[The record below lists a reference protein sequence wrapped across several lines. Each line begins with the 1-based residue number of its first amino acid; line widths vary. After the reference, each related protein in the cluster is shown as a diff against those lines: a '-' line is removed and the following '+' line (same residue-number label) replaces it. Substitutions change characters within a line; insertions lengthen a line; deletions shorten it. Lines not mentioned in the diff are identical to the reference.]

1 MNIDFN
7 RLYLTFD
14 GRIARREFWIGLLGI
29 AVAMIVLLILIS
41 LIFGPLSFVAR
52 LLLFICQVAI
62 AYPCYAVFAKRFQD
76 RGRPG
81 IYAAAPI
88 GVFLVIALASLFNLT
103 GTELAPNMLGTI
115 LGFIDLVVGL
125 WILIDLGIMPG
136 TPGPNEF
143 GPQPA
148 GVM

>member
-7 RLYLTFD
+7 RLYLSFD
-14 GRIARREFWIGLLGI
+14 GRIARGEFWIGLLGI
-29 AVAMIVLLILIS
+29 AVVVIVLTILIA
-41 LIFGPLSFVAR
+41 LIFGPLSFIAH
-52 LLLFICQVAI
+52 LLVFICEVAI

-81 IYAAAPI
+81 TYAAVPI
-88 GVFLVIALASLFNLT
+88 GVFLVIALASLFGLT
-103 GTELAPNMLGTI
+103 GNELAPNTFGLV
-115 LGFIDLVVGL
+115 LSFVDLVVGL

-143 GPQPA
+143 GPEPG